1 MSPTRE
7 RLIHRHVNCLDA
19 PSGGEAALLP
29 HLVGWLIATGRIRSR
44 TRVAYEVPWLGRR
57 VDLALLTARGTTSA
71 FELKLGGLQRVLEQ
85 ASYNELS
92 FHRSWVVVGNRPQ
105 SMGVE
110 WAQRLGLGL
119 ILICPPSVELL
130 VQPRGGSP
138 DPTISKRVRSAI
150 SDRAA
155 IIP

>member
-1 MSPTRE
+1 MSPTRDL
-7 RLIHRHVNCLDA
+7 LIQKHVEGLSA
-19 PSGGEAALLP
+19 PSAGEAALLP

-105 SMGVE
+105 STGLE
-110 WAQRLGLGL
+110 WVRRLGLGL
-119 ILICPPSVELL
+119 ILVCPPSVALL
-130 VQPRGGSP
+130 VPPRGALP
-138 DPTISKRVRSAI
+138 NPIIAKRVRSAI
-150 SDRAA
+150 AARAQ
-155 IIP
+155 